1 MFVPPGTPHAF
12 RNSSDSPVRMLFL
25 NYPSPDHE
33 LYFEEIAEI
42 FSAAS
47 VDPGAVERMRERY
60 DVEQI
65 TPLRYQPPEGA

>member
-1 MFVPPGTPHAF
+1 
-12 RNSSDSPVRMLFL
+12 MLFL

-33 LYFEEIAEI
+33 RYFEEIAEI
-42 FSAAS
+42 FSAGQS

-65 TPLRYQPPEGA
+65 TPLRYEPPPGA